1 MTSKRELFY
10 SHLAQTSF
18 EPLALEIVEASG
30 VLMTD
35 KNGKKYI
42 DLISGISVSNIG
54 HRHPKVVE
62 AIHLQTDK
70 YLHLM
75 VYGEYIQS
83 PQVLLAEKITSLLP
97 SHLSNVFLVNSG
109 SEANDGALKLAR
121 KYTGRSEIISCFN
134 AYHGSTFGA
143 LSAMGSLSYKQNFA
157 PLLPGFSCIH
167 FGNIGDL
174 SYITK
179 RTAAILIE
187 PIQAEAGIITADS
200 NYWKALQKRCK
211 ETGTLIIADEVQTG
225 FGRSGSMFGFETAGF
240 TPDIITLA
248 KGMGGGMPIGAFV
261 ASKEMME
268 CLASQPVL
276 GHITTFGGH
285 PVSSAAALACID
297 VIVSE
302 NLTKTVAEKSEMIYN
317 YLNKIPG
324 VLSVRAAGLFIAV
337 EFDSFVTNKKIID
350 ECIQNGVITDWFL
363 FCDNSMRIAPP
374 LNITENELL
383 TALEI
388 IKSSIQK
395 HI

>member
-18 EPLALEIVEASG
+18 EPLALEIVDASG
-30 VLMTD
+30 VFMTD

-109 SEANDGALKLAR
+109 SEANEGALKLAR
-121 KYTGRSEIISCFN
+121 KYTRRSEIISCFN

-157 PLLPGFSCIH
+157 PLLPGFSCIR
-167 FGNIGDL
+167 FGNKDDL

-200 NYWKALQKRCK
+200 TYWKALQARCK

-225 FGRSGSMFGFETAGF
+225 FGRSGYMFGFETAGF
-240 TPDIITLA
+240 MPDIITLA

-268 CLASQPVL
+268 CLASHPVL

-302 NLTKTVAEKSEMIYN
+302 NLTTGVAKKSELIYN
-317 YLNKIPG
+317 YLKDITG
-324 VLSVRAAGLFIAV
+324 VISVRTAGLFIAV
-337 EFDSFVTNKKIID
+337 EFDSFVTNKRIID

-374 LNITENELL
+374 LNISEEELL
-383 TALEI
+383 TALKI
-388 IKSSIQK
+388 IKLSIQK

>member
-30 VLMTD
+30 VYMTD
-35 KNGKKYI
+35 KNEKKYI

-62 AIHLQTDK
+62 AIHLQADK

-97 SHLSNVFLVNSG
+97 DHLSNVFLVNSG
-109 SEANDGALKLAR
+109 SEANEGALKLAR

-134 AYHGSTFGA
+134 AYHGSSFGA

-157 PLLPGFSCIH
+157 PLLPGFSCIR
-167 FGNIGDL
+167 FGNSDDL
-174 SYITK
+174 TYITN

-187 PIQAEAGIITADS
+187 PIQAEAGIIAADS
-200 NYWKALQKRCK
+200 SYWKALQARCK

-225 FGRSGSMFGFETAGF
+225 FGRSGSMFGFETSGF
-240 TPDIITLA
+240 IPDIITLA

-261 ASKEMME
+261 ASKEMMK
-268 CLASQPVL
+268 CLASHPVL

-297 VIVSE
+297 VIVTE
-302 NLTKTVAEKSEMIYN
+302 NLIKTVAEKSEMIFN
-317 YLNKIPG
+317 YLKDIPG
-324 VLSVRAAGLFIAV
+324 VRSIRAIGLFIAV

-374 LNITENELL
+374 LNITEKELL